1 MNKLNKFSR
10 AILAIAIMLCVA
22 LPTFAHDFSVGGIY
36 YNYLDKTAKT
46 VEVTHRG
53 SLSSDYSNGYTGS
66 VTIPSSV
73 TYSGATYSVT
83 SIGLYAFY
91 ESTGLT
97 SVTIPNSVTSIGESA
112 FEDCSGL
119 ASVTIGNSVTS
130 IGDNA
135 FSGCSGLTSIT
146 IPNSVTSIGE
156 EAFYGCRGL
165 TEVNILDLSAWCKID
180 FSDYSE
186 NPLYYAKKLK
196 LNGTEIKDLVIPNDI
211 TQIKKYA
218 FYGCDGLTSV
228 TIPNSVTSIGDYVF
242 YDCDGLLSVT
252 IPNSVTS
259 IGDYAFYHC
268 DGLTSVT
275 IGNSVTSIGDYA
287 FYICNRLTSVI
298 IPNSTTRIGK
308 WAFYGCKGLTSI
320 TIPNS
325 VTSIGDYAFNGCWN
339 LTEVNF
345 NAENCKEMGSSSYP
359 VFRGCSDLKTL
370 NIGNEVKT
378 LPNYAFKGCS
388 LKVVTSY
395 CKIPPASNYAFE
407 NYSAL
412 LQVPEG
418 TKEAYANAT
427 EWSKFTNVQEIAG
440 VEDIEADN
448 NAVEVV
454 RYDIHGRL
462 LNEPTPGINIVK
474 MSDGTTHKEI
484 VK

>member
-1 MNKLNKFSR
+1 MFSY
-10 AILAIAIMLCVA
+10 C
-22 LPTFAHDFSVGGIY
+22 
-36 YNYLDKTAKT
+36 
-46 VEVTHRG
+46 
-53 SLSSDYSNGYTGS
+53 
-66 VTIPSSV
+66 
-73 TYSGATYSVT
+73 
-83 SIGLYAFY
+83 
-91 ESTGLT
+91 TGLT
-97 SVTIPNSVTSIGESA
+97 SVTIGNSVTSIGYYA
-112 FEDCSGL
+112 FCYCSGL
-119 ASVTIGNSVTS
+119 TSITIPNSVTLIGDYAFLGCTGLTKLILEDGTESLSGLSFASSPIETLYLGRNTSDTFVREKTTLKEVTIGNSVTS

-135 FSGCSGLTSIT
+135 FFGCSGLTSIT
-146 IPNSVTSIGE
+146 IPNSVTTIGND
-156 EAFYGCRGL
+156 AFYKCTGL

-228 TIPNSVTSIGDYVF
+228 TIPNSVTSIGDY
-242 YDCDGLLSVT
+242 G
-252 IPNSVTS
+252 
-259 IGDYAFYHC
+259 FYHC

-298 IPNSTTRIGK
+298 IPNSTTSIGK

-345 NAENCKEMGSSSYP
+345 NAENCKKMGSSSYP

-378 LPNYAFKGCS
+378 VPNYAFKGCS

-395 CKIPPASNYAFE
+395 CKIPPACNYAFE

-448 NAVEVV
+448 NAVEVS

-462 LNEPTPGINIVK
+462 LSEPTPGINIVK
-474 MSDGTTHKEI
+474 YSDGTTCKEI